1 MITNDILYNNKDMEW
16 FEARQLASKI
26 EQDLKTL
33 DVCNL
38 YDVDNKID
46 CDLTEEDLLF
56 LETMGF

>member
-16 FEARQLASKI
+16 FEARQLATKI

-33 DVCNL
+33 NIYSLDDVGNT
-38 YDVDNKID
+38 IA

-56 LETMGF
+56 LEAMGL